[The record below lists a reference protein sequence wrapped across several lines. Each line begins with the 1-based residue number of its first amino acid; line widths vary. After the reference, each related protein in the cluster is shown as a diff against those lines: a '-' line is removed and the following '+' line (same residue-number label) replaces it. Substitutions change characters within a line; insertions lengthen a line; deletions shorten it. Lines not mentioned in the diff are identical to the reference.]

1 MSVVPDPEAAVE
13 PLVDRAL
20 ATPAPVPFPAPT
32 PVSVPAAAPEPAA
45 TSPTGHVATESVATG
60 CIATGGCECHTSL
73 ASLRGRGQADF
84 EIEFFE
90 RILHRA
96 GDFPEVLSAL
106 AERLCEKGWYQRAV
120 VLDERLALL
129 RPRDP
134 AAHYNHACT
143 LARLGRSDEAL
154 AALRSAI
161 QRGFDDAEFLTSDR
175 DLVSLHARPEFQRLV
190 ERLACAAR

>member
-1 MSVVPDPEAAVE
+1 
-13 PLVDRAL
+13 
-20 ATPAPVPFPAPT
+20 
-32 PVSVPAAAPEPAA
+32 
-45 TSPTGHVATESVATG
+45 
-60 CIATGGCECHTSL
+60 
-73 ASLRGRGQADF
+73 
-84 EIEFFE
+84 
-90 RILHRA
+90 
-96 GDFPEVLSAL
+96 
-106 AERLCEKGWYQRAV
+106 
-120 VLDERLALL
+120 LALL